1 MLVRLIR
8 LAVAKNGHFR
18 LVVLGAVA
26 LYLVAPFSIA
36 YVWNDQNLG
45 RLDVYMLLVA
55 LLALLAGLTIK
66 NTYVKCVCYTLLG
79 VVGLAIHQGFAFLY
93 YPIVFSVMVYDVFEE
108 NRVHAGR
115 FAAAFVSGLIN
126 VAVAVYFQFFSS
138 IHFDSAKELVTFLE
152 GRTNLTISEY
162 ALDIEYFL
170 KMDYQLKEIT
180 PQFYKYDAPIRHA
193 LLVLL
198 LLLPVLVW
206 CFQIYRDVFGWQK
219 KCNVKWYASPYFYML
234 LSQLCFV
241 PMFVIH
247 TDWGRHF
254 APLFAMQIFMFLF
267 YAAKGEPAMVYACE
281 KMCGR
286 MKKHPWIFVVSILW
300 IAKLDSFGARD
311 FLKQATYLFDFLQR
325 GFFIN

>member
-1 MLVRLIR
+1 MLTLHRSLRGRQMEKIKKFWNAVSYEVVIAAGLIVWFLTGRALDLQGWSSAWNAMDYSMGTGSRLLIGSIYRLFYGEYLDYTVAYKYVAVGTMLTILVLAIVLGRMIR
-8 LAVAKNGHFR
+8 LAVAKNDQIRHAVF
-18 LVVLGAVA
+18 GAVA

-55 LLALLAGLTIK
+55 LLALLVGLTIK
-66 NTYVKCVCYTLLG
+66 NTYVKCVCYTVLG

-126 VAVAVYFQFFSS
+126 VAVAVYFQLFSS

-198 LLLPVLVW
+198 LLLRCL
-206 CFQIYRDVFGWQK
+206 CGVFRFTGMSL
-219 KCNVKWYASPYFYML
+219 A
-234 LSQLCFV
+234 
-241 PMFVIH
+241 
-247 TDWGRHF
+247 GRKR
-254 APLFAMQIFMFLF
+254 AM
-267 YAAKGEPAMVYACE
+267 
-281 KMCGR
+281 
-286 MKKHPWIFVVSILW
+286 
-300 IAKLDSFGARD
+300 
-311 FLKQATYLFDFLQR
+311 
-325 GFFIN
+325 